1 MPTKPVA
8 DVGLYLPPEVLR
20 LTHYTPSTL
29 MIYAEV
35 LQLAASGRVCQPSN
49 PHFAARFGLS
59 SDTVGR
65 ALRELERDGLLVID
79 QDPQT
84 GHNRTLTLPQK
95 AEATLPQNAEPTL
108 RKKRQ
113 GPPQNAEG
121 ASAKSRTE
129 DRSRS
134 KKEKKEYPLI
144 PRAAPRPVGGQDF
157 IQKKVEQAAAED
169 HPTPPAK
176 LPVKLPTVP
185 PVEPPGFAAFY
196 ASWPNKQKR
205 RDAAKAFAALT
216 PDDQRLAVERA
227 TKWLREHPRQIERG
241 ACPFPATWLRGA
253 LWTDGPEPPDR
264 SPKPGQPATPTTART
279 AADETITR
287 QRQGNWK

>member
-1 MPTKPVA
+1 MPTKPAA

-20 LTHYTPSTL
+20 LTHYSTNTR

-59 SDTVGR
+59 ADTVGR
-65 ALRELERDGLLVID
+65 ALRELERDGLLVIE

-84 GHNRTLTLPQK
+84 GHNRTLTLPQN
-95 AEATLPQNAEPTL
+95 AEGTPPQNAEPTL

-129 DRSRS
+129 VRSRS
-134 KKEKKEYPLI
+134 KKEKKENSLI
-144 PRAAPRPVGGQDF
+144 PLAAARPVGGEIPDQEKGG
-157 IQKKVEQAAAED
+157 QAVVEDQASPLAR
-169 HPTPPAK
+169 PPAA
-176 LPVKLPTVP
+176 PPT
-185 PVEPPGFAAFY
+185 EPPGFAPFY
-196 ASWPNKQKR
+196 AGWPNKQKR

-216 PDDQRLAVERA
+216 PDDQRLAAERA

-253 LWTDGPEPPDR
+253 MWTDGPEPPDR
-264 SPKPGQPATPTTART
+264 SPKAGQPATLTTART